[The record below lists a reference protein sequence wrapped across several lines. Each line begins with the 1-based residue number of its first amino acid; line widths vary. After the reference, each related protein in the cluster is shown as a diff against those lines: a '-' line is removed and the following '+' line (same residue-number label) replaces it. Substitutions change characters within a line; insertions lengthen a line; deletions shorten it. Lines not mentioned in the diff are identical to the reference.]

1 MALGVMTWK
10 LPATGPSDQYSER
23 ARTSWIPTVLS
34 QPGVKEFRGYRTQG
48 EDFLMVRVETEF
60 MSLEFAE
67 QWLSSAD
74 YERINGELAEHGATE
89 IVVETWDASPLLPEA
104 LRPGS

>member
-10 LPATGPSDQYSER
+10 LPASGPSDQYAER

-34 QPGVKEFRGYRTQG
+34 QPGVKEFRGYRIPG
-48 EDFLMVRVETEF
+48 EDFLTVRTETEF
-60 MSLEFAE
+60 TSLESAQ
-67 QWLSSAD
+67 QWLDSAE
-74 YERINGELAEHGATE
+74 YRRINGELAEHGATD
-89 IVVETWDASPLLPEA
+89 ITVETWDASPLLPDA

>member
-60 MSLEFAE
+60 TSLEFAE
-67 QWLSSAD
+67 QWLGSAD
-74 YERINGELAEHGATE
+74 YERINGELAELGATE